1 MRVFVVTIFLSA
13 FLLFQVQPIIARYI
27 LPWFG
32 GTPAVWT
39 TCMLFFQLSLLA
51 GYAYAHGLVV
61 RWRDQPRWQAGIHLA
76 LIAVSLLF
84 LPITPDQ
91 ALTTSSASDPTLGI
105 VLLLLRTVG
114 LPFLV
119 ISASGPLMQH
129 WFATSYP
136 GKSPYRLYA
145 VSNLGSLLALIS
157 YPFLI
162 EPVLGLRLQTQV
174 WSGTYIIYGVLA
186 VFCARQILRASP
198 SDQIP
203 HLNEPK
209 PSLVSVPIGDRVLWG
224 IFATLGS
231 VLLLS
236 VTNKMTQDIAVVPF
250 LWILPL
256 ALYLLSFIICFDH
269 DRWYRRDIWIPL
281 AVICVGS
288 LVYLL
293 NQDFNDN
300 EPHIILQIV
309 IYVSAMF
316 TCCMI
321 CHGEMVRLKPAPQ
334 FLTSFYLIIS
344 LGGAMGGL
352 LVSQVSPRIFS
363 GYWELHAS
371 LLAIAVIVTCLLG
384 NELFRKSSL
393 SRVKKSAL
401 VITWVPLIF
410 SMIFFLDN
418 HIQDETN
425 ATLVSKRGF
434 CGVLRVYESNV
445 GKPGHRR
452 DLYHGRIKHGQ
463 QFVATEETRAEL
475 SAYYMANSGVAILS
489 HFHPKHLPFSLEPMK
504 IGVVGLGIG
513 TLATLGK
520 EGDTVK
526 FYEINPDVESLARS
540 HFYYLSDSRAET
552 SVALRDASTSLETE
566 LATSGSQGFDIL
578 VIDAFSGDSIPLHLL
593 TVEAFQ
599 LYLKHLNSGG
609 ALAIHITNI
618 HLDLSDPVRTVA
630 NELNLHAIWIER
642 DAVDPGE
649 YYSSWILLSP
659 TAETLDLIASTG
671 LSTAWEK
678 ETPRPIL
685 WSDDYSNLFRV
696 IKWD

>member
-61 RWRDQPRWQAGIHLA
+61 CWRNQPRWQAGVHLA

-91 ALTTSSASDPTLGI
+91 ALKTNSASDPTLGI

-162 EPVLGLRLQTQV
+162 EPVFGLRLQTQV
-174 WSGTYIIYGVLA
+174 WSGTYVIYGVLA
-186 VFCARQILRASP
+186 LLCARQVLRPSP
-198 SDQIP
+198 SRPIP
-203 HLNEPK
+203 NLEESN
-209 PSLVSVPIGDRVLWG
+209 PSSDSVPIGDRILWG
-224 IFATLGS
+224 TFATLGS

-256 ALYLLSFIICFDH
+256 ALYLLSFIISFDH
-269 DRWYRRDIWIPL
+269 DRWYRRDIWVPL
-281 AVICVGS
+281 AVICVGG

-293 NQDFNDN
+293 NQDFISN
-300 EPHIILQIV
+300 EPHIVLQIV

-321 CHGEMVRLKPAPQ
+321 CHGEMVRLRPAPQ

-352 LVSQVSPRIFS
+352 LVSQVSPRIFP
-363 GYWELHAS
+363 GYWELHAG
-371 LLAIAVIVTCLLG
+371 LLAIAGIVSFQLAKDLYRNHSVSRLTKSVIIAVWFPMIASMVFFLNTHIRDEI
-384 NELFRKSSL
+384 NSSL
-393 SRVKKSAL
+393 VA
-401 VITWVPLIF
+401 
-410 SMIFFLDN
+410 
-418 HIQDETN
+418 
-425 ATLVSKRGF
+425 KRGF
-434 CGVLRVYESNV
+434 YGVLRVYEGDVNTLE
-445 GKPGHRR
+445 HRR
-452 DLYHGRIKHGQ
+452 SLYHGRIKHGQ
-463 QFVATEETRAEL
+463 QFVATEKTRAEP
-475 SAYYMANSGVAILS
+475 STYFMANSGVGVLS
-489 HFHPKHLPFSLEPMK
+489 RFHPKHLPPSLEPMK

-520 EGDTVK
+520 KDDSVK
-526 FYEINPDVESLARS
+526 FYEINPDIESLARS
-540 HFYYLSDSRAET
+540 HFYYLNESTAET
-552 SVALRDASTSLETE
+552 SVVLGDARTSLESE
-566 LATSGSQGFDIL
+566 LSTTGSQNFDIL
-578 VIDAFSGDSIPLHLL
+578 IIDAFSGDSIPLHLL

-599 LYLKHLNSGG
+599 LYLEHLNSGG
-609 ALAIHITNI
+609 ALAVHITNL
-618 HLDLSDPVRTVA
+618 HLDLSDPIRTMA
-630 NELNLHAIWIER
+630 KELNLNAIWVEC
-642 DAVDPGE
+642 DAIDPGE

-659 TAETLDLIASTG
+659 TSETLDHIASTG
-671 LSTAWEK
+671 LSTVWQN

-685 WSDDYSNLFRV
+685 WTDDYSNLFRV
-696 IKWD
+696 IRWD